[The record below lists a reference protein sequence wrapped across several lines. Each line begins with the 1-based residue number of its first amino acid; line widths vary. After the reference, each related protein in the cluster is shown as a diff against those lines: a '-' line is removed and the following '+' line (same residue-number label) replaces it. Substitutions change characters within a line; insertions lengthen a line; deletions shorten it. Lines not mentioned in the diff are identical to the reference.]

1 MKLEKANN
9 GARNN
14 TQMRIL
20 SIKTIKGY
28 ELIGYESI
36 LYLEADAC
44 YTTIYLSDNSKIIAS
59 KNIGYFEKRLD
70 HDSFIRIHDSYI
82 VSITKIK
89 RYENSAITIIDN
101 KKALPVSRTKK
112 TNLLKALRKL
122 C

>member
-1 MKLEKANN
+1 LEKTNN
-9 GARNN
+9 GSKNN
-14 TQMRIL
+14 SRLKIL
-20 SIKTIKGY
+20 SIKTIKGF
-28 ELIGYESI
+28 ELISYDSI

-70 HDSFIRIHDSYI
+70 HNSFIRIHDSYI

-112 TNLLKALRKL
+112 TNLLEVLRKL